1 MSEGKHNKSESRGQG
16 DGGQWGN
23 QKWPPFQKSDY
34 HEDTGD
40 APDESDEYRKK
51 MEAMAKRGDD
61 YDPLDDLEGESERA
75 QTRYHVDYH
84 PRIKGEGGE
93 GYSRRSA
100 WERMVREKSEEF
112 PRLSTKRVQN
122 EDGTYTVE
130 NIHPDG
136 SDETDAEWRTRVGIP
151 SLEAYMKGEE
161 EVSDRVWDNM
171 TKKEKLNFIKENPRN
186 KGESNEDWARRIGLL
201 ENSTRVEENPAD
213 ALDAAA
219 SGGEGDAETEEDLDK
234 KLIEHY
240 IDNPDE
246 LEELCKKTNGGEV
259 DPEELQYYKDHPDK
273 IPQLVE
279 KWRKMEGKDDDAE
292 TEDSA
297 EDQEKLKH
305 ELLRKVGGDKG
316 LTEWLDSVKNLT
328 HDDLKD
334 MSAEEIQALIDEYN
348 AAETEDSAED
358 QEKLKHELLRKV
370 GGDKGLTEWLDS
382 VKNLTHD
389 DLKKMSAEEIQALI
403 DEYYSLQEEE
413 EEEEEEEGEEEGEE
427 EPGVHEV
434 DDPLVAVNLN
444 REKDARAA
452 AHDIAEKWL
461 RERPNEMGLLKG
473 LAYRA
478 IFGNL
483 FREATIQHYEKQ
495 AYQLIMEKQR
505 GVSDKLGD
513 EDWAK
518 MGGIKQFVQ
527 AHVRGLERELVHAD
541 AGEKIDTYGLA
552 TVENEDGTTREVVKH
567 YWVDE
572 EGNRHEEE
580 ADPESAE
587 AKATRTLHEAIAKYA
602 ENGDKRAFEDAVGTL
617 QQELGQA
624 GGNPDALMAN
634 NYLAIA
640 EAARDRAE
648 HGKAISD
655 VMAGFRFING
665 EARSGARGETYLDA
679 LDRIT
684 NKLTNSALG
693 KWLPPEAIGAAA
705 GAAVTFGKTG
715 IRTAL
720 IAAGTAVVGATMAP
734 AVVPLV
740 VGTGI
745 AGITAAVR
753 ERKRVTV
760 DRNTQMRQITRGEDV
775 DEVIIPPNASR
786 RVRRRLEKSKAYGKE
801 MAETQYETVSA
812 EDLTKSINLA
822 IESGDAGRIAMAFAQ
837 ADTAIKMSD
846 KRGIDLITYSS
857 GSSEEI
863 SEQRMNLDIARAE
876 ARVKLRELGAEDD
889 INAKVSE
896 AIELVKDRM
905 ERDISAKDKAF
916 KALRRR
922 RSAGAGLKSALI
934 AGAFQIGTQEI
945 GAFFDTGTVGL
956 AETGVNKLANS
967 TVGHEITQNAN
978 DAKNTFLAGLVGLKR
993 VENSTATLLRGAT
1006 EDQIKQYENDP
1017 RYTISES
1024 GTKTVYKET
1033 DESIEKALGNC
1044 REGYRSNWLSN
1055 GTSRSDGN
1063 ELRGY
1068 YDAGRGV
1075 YTHVS
1080 GESWGG
1086 GQSFNLDNLQASD
1099 AGFVASM
1106 GGKTIWIPASG
1117 GNGNFAPDLSG
1128 QPGWVADAINGRHFD
1143 NISFVVNN
1151 GMDASGAMDCS
1162 SVWTFGGDGILPDTV
1177 KAISESTVP
1186 VFDVVEQVTKET
1198 VRDVAAMPILPGITT
1213 RIELPPLRPAEVTKP
1228 ENVEGRP
1235 GTHFEDDDGN
1245 RVNPPDEGAGEASH
1259 VYEGGGDND
1268 AARDDAARRH
1278 GGHSPESSDS
1288 DEGAESPFDDS
1299 WGGASTE
1306 EEAEEAEDA
1315 EDDAD
1320 DESTDDA
1327 EDNPAASGGESID
1340 DDDLSVPVPYYGRPV
1355 RYDSENTRVYPSD
1368 DDIRDAAGKVGKN
1381 VSEED
1386 ITRLRDALFT
1396 WNMMGSD
1403 LRRKLLDG
1411 RGTVEHRTDDDY
1423 GGSEYAQINKNARDL
1438 LEEFGLVKSEEEVA
1452 AEEDNGEADEMD
1464 LAA

>member
-51 MEAMAKRGDD
+51 MEAMAKRDD
-61 YDPLDDLEGESERA
+61 NYDPLDDLEGESERA

-171 TKKEKLNFIKENPRN
+171 TKQEKLNFIKENPRN

-328 HDDLKD
+328 HDDLK
-334 MSAEEIQALIDEYN
+334 N
-348 AAETEDSAED
+348 
-358 QEKLKHELLRKV
+358 
-370 GGDKGLTEWLDS
+370 
-382 VKNLTHD
+382 
-389 DLKKMSAEEIQALI
+389 MSAEEIQALI
-403 DEYYSLQEEE
+403 DEYYSPQEEE

-427 EPGVHEV
+427 EPGIHEV

-444 REKDARAA
+444 REKDARDAA
-452 AHDIAEKWL
+452 KMLGKEMMGFNSAKVAKKFEKIPL
-461 RERPNEMGLLKG
+461 VGKPLHFFYR
-473 LAYRA
+473 LA
-478 IFGNL
+478 FEGM
-483 FREATIQHYEKQ
+483 FHEARVVHYEKK
-495 AYQLIMEKQR
+495 AYELIQEKQR
-505 GVSDKLGD
+505 GGDSSVTDKYWSKGAGLD
-513 EDWAK
+513 
-518 MGGIKQFVQ
+518 QFVK
-527 AHVRGLERELVHAD
+527 ACVTGMEKRLIHSE
-541 AGEKIDTYGLA
+541 AGEKIDTYGID
-552 TVENEDGTTREVVKH
+552 TVEDEDGTKREVVKH
-567 YWVDE
+567 YWVDD
-572 EGNRHEEE
+572 EGHRHEEE
-580 ADPESAE
+580 TDPDSAE
-587 AKATRTLHEAIAKYA
+587 AKATRTLHDAIEKYA
-602 ENGDKRAFEDAVGTL
+602 QDGDKRAFEDAVGTL
-617 QQELGQA
+617 KQELAQS
-624 GGNPDALMAN
+624 GGDPDALMTD
-634 NYLAIA
+634 NYLAVA

-648 HGKAISD
+648 HGKAMAD
-655 VMAGFRFING
+655 VMAGFRFVNG
-665 EARSGARGETYLDA
+665 EARADVRSQEHLTAVEK
-679 LDRIT
+679 IT
-684 NKLTNSALG
+684 KRLLRSPVG
-693 KWLPPEAIGAAA
+693 RVIPPEVLA
-705 GAAVTFGKTG
+705 T
-715 IRTAL
+715 
-720 IAAGTAVVGATMAP
+720 AAGTAFNYSKMPLKMALVAGASAVVGATFAP
-734 AVVPLV
+734 AVVPLAA
-740 VGTGI
+740 TGFL
-745 AGITAAVR
+745 AATFGAAREGVR
-753 ERKRVTV
+753 YESDRSAQNAKMARGYTPPEESTLSSLGEGGGLKTRLSRRILRK
-760 DRNTQMRQITRGEDV
+760 QLRGE
-775 DEVIIPPNASR
+775 NK
-786 RVRRRLEKSKAYGKE
+786 LK
-801 MAETQYETVSA
+801 ETQYEMSDSRDLVS
-812 EDLTKSINLA
+812 DINKAL
-822 IESGDAGRIAMAFAQ
+822 ESGDASAIATAFAK
-837 ADTAIKMSD
+837 ADVAIKSTD
-846 KRGIDLITYSS
+846 RLGVNFISY
-857 GSSEEI
+857 GESEEDQGVV
-863 SEQRMNLDIARAE
+863 SQRRMELDIAVAE
-876 ARVKLRELGAEDD
+876 AEVRLRELGADGSLETKLAD
-889 INAKVSE
+889 
-896 AIELVKDRM
+896 AITD
-905 ERDISAKDKAF
+905 AKDKLETDKTAKDKLSRKLKRHRKF
-916 KALRRR
+916 AAAGM
-922 RSAGAGLKSALI
+922 SAGISMAGQVI
-934 AGAFQIGTQEI
+934 AQEGIAF
-945 GAFFDTGTVGL
+945 ARKDTVGL
-956 AETGVNKLANS
+956 AETGVNKLS
-967 TVGHEITQNAN
+967 SKTLGHELTTNNA
-978 DAKNTFLAGLVGLKR
+978 DARNTLLAGLAGLKQ
-993 VENSTATLLRGAT
+993 VEGYTAVVHKNEELT
-1006 EDQIKQYENDP
+1006 EEQIKQYENDP
-1017 RYTISES
+1017 RYTIVR
-1024 GTKTVYKET
+1024 GDDKVVRTET
-1033 DESIEKALGNC
+1033 QVSTREALDGC
-1044 REGYRSNWLSN
+1044 QEGYRSNWLDN
-1055 GTSRSDGN
+1055 GTRGSDRN

-1068 YDAGRGV
+1068 FDSQRGV

-1086 GQSFNLDNLQASD
+1086 GQSFNLDRLQASD
-1099 AGFVASM
+1099 AGFVASL
-1106 GGKTIWIPASG
+1106 GGKTIWLPATGS
-1117 GNGNFAPDLSG
+1117 NGDFAPDLSG
-1128 QPGWVADAINGRHFD
+1128 QPSWVADAINGRHFD

-1151 GMDASGAMDCS
+1151 GVDASGAMDCS
-1162 SVWTFGGDGILPDTV
+1162 SVWTFGGDGQLP
-1177 KAISESTVP
+1177 STVTAITES
-1186 VFDVVEQVTKET
+1186 VVHQYDVTEHMIREVARAQADMPLLVLTHPGQELFPLGSGRKSSGGPKG
-1198 VRDVAAMPILPGITT
+1198 RD
-1213 RIELPPLRPAEVTKP
+1213 
-1228 ENVEGRP
+1228 GRP
-1235 GTHFEDDDGN
+1235 GTHWEDDDGN

-1306 EEAEEAEDA
+1306 EEAEEAEDT

-1423 GGSEYAQINKNARDL
+1423 GGSTYAQINKNARDL

-1452 AEEDNGEADEMD
+1452 AEEGNGEADEMD

>member
-1 MSEGKHNKSESRGQG
+1 MSEGKHNKTESQGQA
-16 DGGQWGN
+16 DGGKWDQN
-23 QKWPPFQKSDY
+23 WPPFQKSDY
-34 HEDTGD
+34 RRDTGD
-40 APDESDEYRKK
+40 EPDESDEYRKK
-51 MEAMAKRGDD
+51 MEAMAKRGDN
-61 YDPLDDLEGESERA
+61 YDPLNDLEGESDRA

-84 PRIKGEGGE
+84 PRIKGENGE
-93 GYSRRSA
+93 QYSRRAA

-112 PRLSTKRVQN
+112 PRKSTRRVQN
-122 EDGTYTVE
+122 EDGTYSVE

-171 TKKEKLNFIKENPRN
+171 TKQEKLNFVKENPRN

-201 ENSTRVEENPAD
+201 ENNTRVESNPAD
-213 ALDAAA
+213 VLDAAA
-219 SGGEGDAETEEDLDK
+219 GGEDAEETEEDLDR
-234 KLIEHY
+234 KLIDYYKEH
-240 IDNPDE
+240 PDE

-259 DPEELQYYKDHPDK
+259 DPEELQWYKDHPDK
-273 IPQLVE
+273 VPQLVE
-279 KWRKMEGKDDDAE
+279 KLRKMEGKEEEDDDAE
-292 TEDSA
+292 TEDSS
-297 EDQEKLKH
+297 EKQEKLKH
-305 ELLRKVGGDKG
+305 ELLGQIGGNEDMTVWIQKVKG
-316 LTEWLDSVKNLT
+316 LKY
-328 HDDLKD
+328 DDLEH
-334 MSAEEIQALIDEYN
+334 MTAEELQALIDEYN
-348 AAETEDSAED
+348 AAETEDSSEK
-358 QEKLKHELLRKV
+358 QEKLKHELLGQIGGNEDMTVWIQKV
-370 GGDKGLTEWLDS
+370 KGL
-382 VKNLTHD
+382 KYD
-389 DLKKMSAEEIQALI
+389 DLEHMTTEELQALI
-403 DEYYSLQEEE
+403 DEYYAGQGEE

-427 EPGVHEV
+427 EPGIHEV

-461 RERPNEMGLLKG
+461 RERPNDMGLIKG
-473 LAYRA
+473 AAYRL
-478 IFGNL
+478 IMGGM

-513 EDWAK
+513 EDWATA
-518 MGGIKQFVQ
+518 GGIKQFVQ
-527 AHVRGLERELVHAD
+527 AHVRGLENELIHSD
-541 AGEKIDTYGLA
+541 AGEKMDTYGLA

-567 YWVDE
+567 FWVDE

-587 AKATRTLHEAIAKYA
+587 AKATKTLHEAIAKYA
-602 ENGDKRAFEDAVGTL
+602 EDGDKKAFEDAVGTL

-665 EARSGARGETYLDA
+665 EARSGARSEAHRDA

-684 NKLTNSALG
+684 NRLTNSALG
-693 KWLPPEAIGAAA
+693 KWLPPEVVGAAA

-715 IRTAL
+715 LRTAL

-734 AVVPLV
+734 AVVPLA
-740 VGTGI
+740 VGMGI
-745 AGITAAVR
+745 AGVTAAVK
-753 ERKRVTV
+753 ERNRVTT
-760 DRNTQMRQITRGEDV
+760 DRETQMRQITRGEDV

-812 EDLTKSINLA
+812 EDLTKSINAA
-822 IESGDAGRIAMAFAQ
+822 IESGDASRIAMAFAQ

-876 ARVKLRELGAEDD
+876 AKVKLRELGAESD
-889 INAKVSE
+889 IDAQVSDAVE
-896 AIELVKDRM
+896 EVKDKM

-922 RSAGAGLKSALI
+922 RAAGAGVKSALI
-934 AGAFQIGTQEI
+934 AGAFQIGTQEVT
-945 GAFFDTGTVGL
+945 AFFDSGTVGL
-956 AETGVNKLANS
+956 AETGVNKLANN
-967 TVGHEITQNAN
+967 TVGHELTQNAD

-993 VENSTATLLRGAT
+993 IHNYDAVLQKGAELT
-1006 EDQIKQYENDP
+1006 DDQVKQYENDP
-1017 RYTISES
+1017 NYSITR
-1024 GTKTVYKET
+1024 GADKTVYTEEDVPT
-1033 DESIEKALGNC
+1033 SEALNGC
-1044 REGYRSNWLSN
+1044 QEGYRSNWLSN
-1055 GTSRSDGN
+1055 GTSHSDGN

-1117 GNGNFAPDLSG
+1117 GNGDFVPDLSG
-1128 QPGWVADAINGRHFD
+1128 QPSWVADAINGRHFD

-1162 SVWTFGGDGILPDTV
+1162 SVWTFGGDGILPNMV
-1177 KAISESTVP
+1177 KSVTETQVP
-1186 VFDVVEQVTKET
+1186 TYDIVQHMTEELT
-1198 VRDVAAMPILPGITT
+1198 RDVAAMPILPGVTT
-1213 RIELPPLRPAEVTKP
+1213 RVELPPLKPAKVTKP

-1235 GTHFEDDDGN
+1235 GTHWEDDDGN
-1245 RVNPPDEGAGEASH
+1245 RVAPPEESAGEEPNTH
-1259 VYEGGGDND
+1259 DGGGN
-1268 AARDDAARRH
+1268 AGGGGPERRP
-1278 GGHSPESSDS
+1278 GGNAPESSES
-1288 DEGAESPFDDS
+1288 DDDVESPFDDS
-1299 WGGASTE
+1299 WGGSNPE
-1306 EEAEEAEDA
+1306 SDSESSDEDAEEAPAQPRIRIVPNPSESGSSSPEDGEDA
-1315 EDDAD
+1315 PEFQPIKFDSETTVIDLSDDELRRTAMKNGETLSDAD
-1320 DESTDDA
+1320 LAYLKDTIEKWNAADDH
-1327 EDNPAASGGESID
+1327 
-1340 DDDLSVPVPYYGRPV
+1340 Y
-1355 RYDSENTRVYPSD
+1355 
-1368 DDIRDAAGKVGKN
+1368 
-1381 VSEED
+1381 
-1386 ITRLRDALFT
+1386 
-1396 WNMMGSD
+1396 
-1403 LRRKLLDG
+1403 RRIAIDG
-1411 RGTVEHRTDDDY
+1411 RYKVDHRNMSSY
-1423 GGSEYAQINKNARDL
+1423 GPAQTNTLSPL
-1438 LEEFGLVKSEEEVA
+1438 LEKYGLVESAPVVED
-1452 AEEDNGEADEMD
+1452 EEDNGEEMD
-1464 LAA
+1464 MAA

>member
-1 MSEGKHNKSESRGQG
+1 MSEGKHNKTESQGQA
-16 DGGQWGN
+16 DGGKWDQN
-23 QKWPPFQKSDY
+23 WPPFQKSDY

-40 APDESDEYRKK
+40 EPDESDEYRKK

-61 YDPLDDLEGESERA
+61 YDPLNDLEGESDRA

-84 PRIKGEGGE
+84 PRIKGENGE
-93 GYSRRSA
+93 QYSRRAA

-112 PRLSTKRVQN
+112 PRESTRRVQN
-122 EDGTYTVE
+122 EDGTYSVE

-171 TKKEKLNFIKENPRN
+171 TKQEKLNFVKENPRN

-201 ENSTRVEENPAD
+201 ENNTRVEGNPAD
-213 ALDAAA
+213 VPAAA
-219 SGGEGDAETEEDLDK
+219 GGEEAEETEEDLDK
-234 KLIEHY
+234 KLIDHYKEH
-240 IDNPDE
+240 PDE
-246 LEELCKKTNGGEV
+246 LEELCRKTNGGEV
-259 DPEELQYYKDHPDK
+259 DPEELQWYKDHPDK

-279 KWRKMEGKDDDAE
+279 KLRKMEGEEEDVAETEDAAETEDEAE

-297 EDQEKLKH
+297 EEQEKLKH
-305 ELLRKVGGDKG
+305 ELLGRIGGNEDMTVWIQKVKG
-316 LTEWLDSVKNLT
+316 LKY
-328 HDDLKD
+328 DDLEH
-334 MSAEEIQALIDEYN
+334 MTAEEL
-348 AAETEDSAED
+348 
-358 QEKLKHELLRKV
+358 
-370 GGDKGLTEWLDS
+370 
-382 VKNLTHD
+382 
-389 DLKKMSAEEIQALI
+389 QALI
-403 DEYYSLQEEE
+403 DEYYAGQGEEE

-427 EPGVHEV
+427 EPGIHEV

-461 RERPNEMGLLKG
+461 RERPNEMGLIKG
-473 LAYRA
+473 LVYRVVM
-478 IFGNL
+478 GGM

-513 EDWAK
+513 EDWATA
-518 MGGIKQFVQ
+518 GGIKQFVQ
-527 AHVRGLERELVHAD
+527 AHVRGLENELIHAD
-541 AGEKIDTYGLA
+541 AGEKMDTYGLA

-567 YWVDE
+567 FWVDE

-587 AKATRTLHEAIAKYA
+587 AKATKTLHEAIAKYA
-602 ENGDKRAFEDAVGTL
+602 ENGDKKAFEDAVGTL

-665 EARSGARGETYLDA
+665 EARSGARSEAHRDA
-679 LDRIT
+679 LDKIT
-684 NKLTNSALG
+684 NRLTNSALG
-693 KWLPPEAIGAAA
+693 KWLPPEVVGAAA

-715 IRTAL
+715 LRTAL

-734 AVVPLV
+734 AVVPLA
-740 VGTGI
+740 VGMGI
-745 AGITAAVR
+745 AGVTAAVK
-753 ERKRVTV
+753 ERNRVTT
-760 DRNTQMRQITRGEDV
+760 DRETQMRQITRGEDV

-812 EDLTKSINLA
+812 EDLTKSINAA

-876 ARVKLRELGAEDD
+876 AKVKLRELGAESD
-889 INAKVSE
+889 IDAQVSDAVE
-896 AIELVKDRM
+896 EVKDKM

-922 RSAGAGLKSALI
+922 RAAGAGVKSALI
-934 AGAFQIGTQEI
+934 AGAFQIGTQEVT
-945 GAFFDTGTVGL
+945 AFFDSGTVGL
-956 AETGVNKLANS
+956 AETGVNKLANN
-967 TVGHEITQNAN
+967 TVGHELTQNAD

-993 VENSTATLLRGAT
+993 IHNYDAVLQQGAELT
-1006 EDQIKQYENDP
+1006 DDQVKQYENDP
-1017 RYTISES
+1017 NYSITR
-1024 GTKTVYKET
+1024 GADKTVRTEEDIPT
-1033 DESIEKALGNC
+1033 SEALNGC
-1044 REGYRSNWLSN
+1044 QEGYRSNWLGN
-1055 GTSRSDGN
+1055 GTSHSDGN

-1117 GNGNFAPDLSG
+1117 GNGDFVPDLSG
-1128 QPGWVADAINGRHFD
+1128 QPSWVADAINGRHFD

-1162 SVWTFGGDGILPDTV
+1162 SVWTFGGDGILPNMV
-1177 KAISESTVP
+1177 KSVTETQVP
-1186 VFDVVEQVTKET
+1186 TYDVVQHMTEELT
-1198 VRDVAAMPILPGITT
+1198 RDVAAMPILPGVTT
-1213 RIELPPLRPAEVTKP
+1213 RVELPPLKPAKVTKP

-1235 GTHFEDDDGN
+1235 GTHWEDDDGN
-1245 RVNPPDEGAGEASH
+1245 RVAPPEEGTGEGSNTH
-1259 VYEGGGDND
+1259 DGGGN
-1268 AARDDAARRH
+1268 AGGGGPERRPGGNAGGGGPERRPGDDA
-1278 GGHSPESSDS
+1278 PESSES
-1288 DEGAESPFDDS
+1288 DDGVESPFDDS
-1299 WGGASTE
+1299 WGGSNSE
-1306 EEAEEAEDA
+1306 SDDESSGRDAEEAPAQPNPSESGSSSPEGGEDA
-1315 EDDAD
+1315 PEFQPIEFDSETTVIDLSDDELRRTAMKNGETLSDAELAYLKDTIEKWNAAD
-1320 DESTDDA
+1320 DH
-1327 EDNPAASGGESID
+1327 
-1340 DDDLSVPVPYYGRPV
+1340 Y
-1355 RYDSENTRVYPSD
+1355 
-1368 DDIRDAAGKVGKN
+1368 
-1381 VSEED
+1381 
-1386 ITRLRDALFT
+1386 
-1396 WNMMGSD
+1396 
-1403 LRRKLLDG
+1403 RRIAIDG
-1411 RGTVEHRTDDDY
+1411 RSRVDHRSMSSY
-1423 GGSEYAQINKNARDL
+1423 GPSQTNILSPL
-1438 LEEFGLVKSEEEVA
+1438 LEKYGLVKSAPIVE
-1452 AEEDNGEADEMD
+1452 AEEDNG
-1464 LAA
+1464 